1 MKTYTIQY
9 TDSSNPQYHTD
20 SRHTHYQIELAD
32 NMEQA
37 KDNFYQSQI
46 SRRGNLDGL
55 RITEAR
61 LATEAENY
69 LGSQLIMASAM
80 ML

>member
-1 MKTYTIQY
+1 MNTYTIQY
-9 TDSSNPQYHTD
+9 TDSSNPQYYTD
-20 SRHTHYQIELAD
+20 SRHTHYQVELAD

-46 SRRGNLDGL
+46 RRRGNLDGL

-61 LATEAENY
+61 PATEAENY